1 MSWRNSGGAN
11 LTLKVLYKVMDELD
25 DLLLPYTI
33 DLSLFQD
40 ISDPD
45 VIEHIRRL
53 GVTFYEKEDSAEM
66 QFTDQDNG

>member
-1 MSWRNSGGAN
+1 
-11 LTLKVLYKVMDELD
+11 MDELD

-45 VIEHIRRL
+45 VIEHIRRV
-53 GVTFYEKEDSAEM
+53 GVMFYEKKDSAEM

>member
-1 MSWRNSGGAN
+1 